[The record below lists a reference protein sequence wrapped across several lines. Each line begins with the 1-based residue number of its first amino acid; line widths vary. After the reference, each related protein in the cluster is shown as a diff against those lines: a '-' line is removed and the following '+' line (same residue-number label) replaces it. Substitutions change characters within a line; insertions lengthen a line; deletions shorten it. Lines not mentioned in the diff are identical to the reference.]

1 MNIHFVHLTILL
13 EKIVDHELLSQRWK
27 RVFWFL
33 ILNPAK
39 TCLWFMVKAMLQIK
53 GKCTC
58 GSQFPIQVMSLWW
71 PIINGKSFLVCI
83 SDLSYI
89 FRRWKAWIDSHFLLH
104 LYFDLWIIEAGLN
117 VNNLIINNKCIF
129 MRTSLIFFSM
139 QWISYQNIFISENDW
154 WLVDWLIWRN
164 VSQWLR

>member
-33 ILNPAK
+33 LLNPAN
-39 TCLWFMVKAMLQIK
+39 FMIYGKRHAANK
-53 GKCTC
+53 GEMYMWI
-58 GSQFPIQVMSLWW
+58 PIPNSNSNFWW
-71 PIINGKSFLVCI
+71 PITNGKSFLVCI

-89 FRRWKAWIDSHFLLH
+89 FRRWKAWIDSHFPLH
-104 LYFDLWIIEAGLN
+104 LYFDLWIIEGLN

-164 VSQWLR
+164 VSQWLI